1 MPAAPPV
8 LCATAALPVEL
19 PELTELPVLLLA
31 PLPPD
36 LTADVVKLLLA
47 VALPVICMIVELV
60 VAIVVVETDTPQLES
75 VATAQISGLVLG
87 VYVDPSVIVVAND
100 CEVEDAADSTA
111 VVEALASVGSV
122 DSTEVVEA
130 LASVASVLVC
140 GAAVAAA
147 AL

>member
-8 LCATAALPVEL
+8 LCATAALSVEL

-36 LTADVVKLLLA
+36 LTVEVVKLPLA
-47 VALPVICMIVELV
+47 VALRVICVIVELV

-75 VATAQISGLVLG
+75 VATAQISGLLVGL
-87 VYVDPSVIVVAND
+87 YVDPSVIVVAND
-100 CEVEDAADSTA
+100 CEVEDAADST
-111 VVEALASVGSV
+111 EEEDALASVGSV

-140 GAAVAAA
+140 GAAVVAA